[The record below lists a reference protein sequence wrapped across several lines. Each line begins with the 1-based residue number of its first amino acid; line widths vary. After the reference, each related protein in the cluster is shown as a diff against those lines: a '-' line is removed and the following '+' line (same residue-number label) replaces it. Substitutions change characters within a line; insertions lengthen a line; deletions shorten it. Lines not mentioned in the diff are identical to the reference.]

1 MASYAVFILAVGG
14 IYALLS
20 LSLNLVWGGVGM
32 VNLGL
37 AGFFAVGAYAA
48 AMASKWGGIPIPFA
62 LLLALGCGALAGLAI
77 TISTLRLR
85 DDYLAIVTLGFAE
98 VVRLIASNEIWLTNG
113 TDGISG
119 IPRPFPAPDPI
130 TYNGYFLI
138 LITSVVAIVF
148 LLLRRLDRSPYGRA
162 LRAIREDQQ
171 VAAVAGK
178 PVTRFKAEAF
188 ALAAAIAGLAGALYG
203 HLTSYVAPDLF
214 QPLITIYIFLAVT
227 AGGTGRPA
235 GAVLG
240 AYALI
245 VFLEATRFF
254 AEWIPGIT
262 PLQAAAAREASVGL
276 ALILLLRFRPAGILP
291 ETRALAPRHG
301 DQRS

>member
-14 IYALLS
+14 VYALLS

-178 PVTRFKAEAF
+178 PVTRFKA
-188 ALAAAIAGLAGALYG
+188 
-203 HLTSYVAPDLF
+203 
-214 QPLITIYIFLAVT
+214 
-227 AGGTGRPA
+227 
-235 GAVLG
+235 
-240 AYALI
+240 
-245 VFLEATRFF
+245 
-254 AEWIPGIT
+254 
-262 PLQAAAAREASVGL
+262 
-276 ALILLLRFRPAGILP
+276 
-291 ETRALAPRHG
+291 
-301 DQRS
+301 